1 VRLLAWLARVGL
13 FALLLGFAL
22 SNTEPASLRF
32 LGIAAFEWR
41 APLVVF
47 LLVFFAAGI
56 VLGAAAV
63 MPRVL
68 RQRRDLLRAQRE
80 ATLSRRPAD
89 GAAAAPAAS
98 PGLPAARGAGPRGT

>member
-1 VRLLAWLARVGL
+1 MRLLAWLARVGL
-13 FALLLGFAL
+13 FVLLLGFAL
-22 SNTEPASLRF
+22 SNTEPVSLRF
-32 LGIAAFEWR
+32 LGVAAFEWR

-68 RQRRDLLRAQRE
+68 LQRRNLLRAQRE
-80 ATLSRRPAD
+80 STLARRAAD
-89 GAAAAPAAS
+89 NAPAAPAAS
-98 PGLPAARGAGPRGT
+98 PGLPASRGAGPRGT